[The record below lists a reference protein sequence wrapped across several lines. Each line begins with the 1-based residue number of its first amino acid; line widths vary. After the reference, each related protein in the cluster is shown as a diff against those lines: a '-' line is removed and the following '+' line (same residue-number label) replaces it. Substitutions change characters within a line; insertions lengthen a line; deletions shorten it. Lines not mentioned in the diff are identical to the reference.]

1 MNLKS
6 AFYRTYNYL
15 RMKSG
20 GGQELVQTPI
30 SNIVCISRN
39 RKKVKLP
46 LVIILCS
53 LVVII

>member
-1 MNLKS
+1 MNIKS

-20 GGQELVQTPI
+20 GQKLVQTPMSSIAFI
-30 SNIVCISRN
+30 SKNQ
-39 RKKVKLP
+39 KKAKLP
-46 LVIILCS
+46 LVMILFS